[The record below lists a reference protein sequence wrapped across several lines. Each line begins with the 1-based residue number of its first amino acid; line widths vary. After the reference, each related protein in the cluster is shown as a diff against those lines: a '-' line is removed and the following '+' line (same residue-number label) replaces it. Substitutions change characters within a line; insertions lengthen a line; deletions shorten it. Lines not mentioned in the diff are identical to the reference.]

1 MLFVF
6 LLISLLFI
14 AGLIYNQKSKRK
26 ICAICAGVSLAW
38 LLLFILYKT
47 GTYKDTVLLSLLMGQ
62 SITGLY
68 YLGLRRLPKSLR
80 IFTLPFFLSLTAVFY
95 LLITERFIAA
105 AFGLLTALWLAAW
118 VIFINR
124 KDPGKKPL
132 AQAVTNCCEDV

>member
-1 MLFVF
+1 MLLIF
-6 LLISLLFI
+6 LLISLVFI

-26 ICAICAGVSLAW
+26 ICAICAAVSLTW

-47 GTYKDTVLLSLLMGQ
+47 GTYKDTVLLSLLTGQ

-80 IFTLPFFLSLTAVFY
+80 IFTLPFFLSLTAIFY
-95 LLITERFIAA
+95 LLITEKFVLA
-105 AFGLLTALWLAAW
+105 AFGLLTALWVAAW

-132 AQAVTNCCEDV
+132 AQAVTNCCEDL

>member
-6 LLISLLFI
+6 LLISLIFI
-14 AGLIYNQKSKRK
+14 GGLIYNQKSKK
-26 ICAICAGVSLAW
+26 TICAICAGIALTW

-47 GTYKDTVLLSLLMGQ
+47 GAYKDAILLSLLMGQ

-95 LLITERFIAA
+95 LLITEKFVLG
-105 AFGLLTALWLAAW
+105 AFGLLMSLWITAW

-124 KDPGKKPL
+124 KDPGKRPL
-132 AQAVTNCCEDV
+132 AQAVTNCCEDL

>member
-26 ICAICAGVSLAW
+26 ICAICAGVFLTW
-38 LLLFILYKT
+38 LLLFIFYKT

-95 LLITERFIAA
+95 LLISEKFVLG
-105 AFGLLTALWLAAW
+105 AFGLLTALWITAW

-132 AQAVTNCCEDV
+132 TEAVTNCCEDI